1 MKLLTS
7 FAVIGLALLSEIQVV
22 LGAPTTTCKTPKHT
36 STPKYTHTP
45 KHTSKTSKT
54 TAKYASLSLSAK
66 VIITSATFKPLV
78 SPIACPAPTVSLG
91 GGGPFAT
98 IQGRMFNIESKTQ
111 FFAGT
116 ITSASFVC
124 LLVDLSIGTNSW
136 WLSQLQS
143 NADVNTVFS
152 QLALVSS
159 YPRSSSPGHCAKARR
174 LNSWSPAC
182 GVSVRPITRLHLRIQ
197 TTFRS

>member
-22 LGAPTTTCKTPKHT
+22 LGAPTTTYKTPKHT
-36 STPKYTHTP
+36 STPN
-45 KHTSKTSKT
+45 HTSKTSKT
-54 TAKYASLSLSAK
+54 TAKHTSSSSSAK
-66 VIITSATFKPLV
+66 VTITSATSKPLV
-78 SPIACPAPTVSLG
+78 SPTACPAPTVPLG

-98 IQGRMFNIESKTQ
+98 IQGRMFNIQSKTQ

-116 ITSASFVC
+116 ITSASFIC
-124 LLVDLSIGTNSW
+124 LLDDLSTGTNSW

-159 YPRSSSPGHCAKARR
+159 YPRYASPGHNAKARR
-174 LNSWSPAC
+174 LNSKSPVC

>member
-7 FAVIGLALLSEIQVV
+7 FAVIGLALLSEI
-22 LGAPTTTCKTPKHT
+22 LGAPTTTCKTPNYT
-36 STPKYTHTP
+36 STP
-45 KHTSKTSKT
+45 KHTSKTLKT
-54 TAKYASLSLSAK
+54 TAKHTSSSSSAK
-66 VIITSATFKPLV
+66 VTITSATSKPLV

-98 IQGRMFNIESKTQ
+98 IQGRMFNIQSETQ

-116 ITSASFVC
+116 ITSASFIC
-124 LLVDLSIGTNSW
+124 LLDDLSIGTNSW

-143 NADVNTVFS
+143 NADVTTVFY
-152 QLALVSS
+152 QLALVSL
-159 YPRSSSPGHCAKARR
+159 YPRSPSPGHYAKAGR
-174 LNSWSPAC
+174 LNSKSPAC

>member
-22 LGAPTTTCKTPKHT
+22 LGAPATTCKTPKNT

-54 TAKYASLSLSAK
+54 TAKHASLSLRAK
-66 VIITSATFKPLV
+66 VIITSATSKPLV
-78 SPIACPAPTVSLG
+78 SPIACPAPTVPLG

-98 IQGRMFNIESKTQ
+98 RQGRMFNIQSKTQ

-174 LNSWSPAC
+174 LIS
-182 GVSVRPITRLHLRIQ
+182 
-197 TTFRS
+197 